1 MVTKKMLAEEVRLHI
16 GQQSVS
22 SANSSEVSALR
33 KQISKMDPA
42 HKGIRFRGFKDASL
56 SKRIESIE
64 KILKE
69 VGVGLG
75 DKPEFVCEHID
86 KGPQNEQVLNAMC
99 MVTFQSNSLREIVF
113 KNVQG
118 KPFYDNSRNELKIDR
133 AKTAFQL
140 GRNSVLRRA
149 ADVLKKDAR
158 CKNKEI
164 QVEWRLKDSKDK
176 AREVQVDGVTAFR
189 QLVDEPSGCFLG
201 SFSDL
206 TV

>member
-1 MVTKKMLAEEVRLHI
+1 M
-16 GQQSVS
+16 
-22 SANSSEVSALR
+22 LR
-33 KQISKMDPA
+33 KQIARMDPA
-42 HKGIRFRGFKDASL
+42 HKGIRFRGFKDDSL
-56 SKRIESIE
+56 AKRVESIE

-75 DKPEFVCEHID
+75 DKPEFVFEHVY
-86 KGPQNEQVLNAMC
+86 KGPQNERVLNDMC
-99 MVTFQSNSLREIVF
+99 IVPFQSNSLREIVF
-113 KNVQG
+113 KKVQN
-118 KPFYDNSRNELKIDR
+118 KPFYDLSRNELKIDR
-133 AKTAFQL
+133 AKTALQL
-140 GRNSVLRRA
+140 SRNSVLRRA

-164 QVEWRLKDSKDK
+164 KIEWRLKDSKDK
-176 AREVQVDGVTAFR
+176 AREVQVDGVTVFR